1 MNFWQVL
8 MTMIW
13 FFFFIM
19 WVWIVI
25 MVFVDNFRR
34 NDHSGWAKAGWTV
47 LILFLPL
54 IGVLI
59 YLIARP
65 KMTDQDREL
74 MAQADAAQA
83 AASGE
88 TSADDLQKLADLHD
102 NGKLSDEEYAEA
114 KAKVIG

>member
-13 FFFFIM
+13 FFFFVM

-54 IGVLI
+54 LGVLI

-65 KMTDQDREL
+65 KMTDQDREML
-74 MAQADAAQA
+74 IQADEARTA
-83 AASGE
+83 AASS
-88 TSADDLQKLADLHD
+88 SADELQKLADLHSS
-102 NGKLSDEEYAEA
+102 GALSDDEFAAA
-114 KAKVIG
+114 KAKLI

>member
-13 FFFFIM
+13 FFFFVM

-47 LILFLPL
+47 LILFVPL
-54 IGVLI
+54 LGVLI

-65 KMTDQDREL
+65 NMTDQDKDL
-74 MAQADAAQA
+74 MAQAEAARQV
-83 AASGE
+83 ASGVS
-88 TSADDLQKLADLHD
+88 TADELEKLAGLHES
-102 NGKLSDEEYAEA
+102 GALTDEEFANA
-114 KAKVIG
+114 KAKVV

>member
-13 FFFFIM
+13 FFFFVM

-65 KMTDQDREL
+65 KMTDQDRE
-74 MAQADAAQA
+74 MIAQAEQAQRA
-83 AASGE
+83 AAGYS
-88 TSADDLQKLADLHD
+88 SADDLQKISDLHD
-102 NGKLSDEEYAEA
+102 AGKLTDEEYAEA
-114 KAKVIG
+114 KAKIIG